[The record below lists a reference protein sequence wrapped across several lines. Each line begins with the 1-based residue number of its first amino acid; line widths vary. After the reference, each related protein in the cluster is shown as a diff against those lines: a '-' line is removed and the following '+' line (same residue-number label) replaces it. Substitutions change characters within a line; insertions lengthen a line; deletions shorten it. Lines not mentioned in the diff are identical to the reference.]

1 MSGRVERMQEK
12 KLNVRDGR
20 LIYRE
25 QAQGVAIAG
34 FEGNASRLTVPA
46 LIEGKPVTEVYKK
59 AFFNCRYLRFLT
71 LPGTL
76 EKIDS
81 WAFAHCPQLE
91 RVELPRRS
99 MALGKDLFIG
109 SDRLREI
116 ALFAPEEMMD
126 GCGCGCGCQEAAQ
139 TEAEEDCILCNQTEI
154 ARLLAAAA
162 TRMEDP
168 YLFCIEEAGTVEWLK
183 KWDARMMV
191 LMHEDDNDGYEKQVL
206 AGEEDYEKTDQVRF
220 RKLKRQAK
228 VRLAF
233 LRLLHSCGLTGET
246 RRELEEYLQAHTKG
260 CRSEETWEVV
270 WQEHGDEKPYYELF
284 AELGCVTEENFAGLL
299 TDIGENHTEMKAYLM
314 RYKEEK
320 LGYQDFFDTLSLDG
334 WE

>member
-1 MSGRVERMQEK
+1 MQEK
-12 KLNVRDGR
+12 KLDVRDGR
-20 LIYRE
+20 LLYTE
-25 QAQGVAIAG
+25 QAGKVAIQG

-46 LIEGKPVTEVYKK
+46 LIGGKPVTEVYKK

-71 LPGTL
+71 LPATL

-81 WAFAHCPQLE
+81 WAFAHCPRLE

-116 ALFAPEEMMD
+116 ALFSLEES
-126 GCGCGCGCQEAAQ
+126 GGGAETGRNCGCPTAGGAKSGEVQDA
-139 TEAEEDCILCNQTEI
+139 EDCILCKENEV
-154 ARLLAAAA
+154 ARLLAVAA

-168 YLFCIEEAGTVEWLK
+168 HLFCIEEAGTAEWLK

-206 AGEEDYEKTDQVRF
+206 AGEEDYERTDQVRF

-233 LRLLHSCGLTGET
+233 LRLLHPCGLAAET
-246 RRELEEYLQAHTKG
+246 RGELEEYLRAHTKG

-270 WQEHGDEKPYYELF
+270 LQEYGEEKSCYELF
-284 AELGCVTEENFAGLL
+284 AALGCVTQDNFDALL
-299 TDIGENHTEMKAYLM
+299 GDIGEGHTEMKAYLM

-320 LGYQDFFDTLSLDG
+320 LGYQDFFDALSLDF
-334 WE
+334 

>member
-1 MSGRVERMQEK
+1 MQEK
-12 KLNVRDGR
+12 KLDVRDGR
-20 LIYRE
+20 LLYTE
-25 QAQGVAIAG
+25 QAGKTAILG

-46 LIEGKPVTEVYKK
+46 LIGDKPVTEIYKK

-71 LPGTL
+71 LPATL

-116 ALFAPEEMMD
+116 ALFKPEES
-126 GCGCGCGCQEAAQ
+126 GGGSA
-139 TEAEEDCILCNQTEI
+139 AEEDCGCRPGREAEDGVSSKEENCVLCRETEV
-154 ARLLAAAA
+154 ARLLAVAA

-168 YLFCIEEAGTVEWLK
+168 HLFAIEEAGTAEWLK
-183 KWDARMMV
+183 KWDARMLV

-220 RKLKRQAK
+220 RNLKRQFK

-233 LRLLHSCGLTGET
+233 LRLLHPCGLADET
-246 RRELEEYLQAHTKG
+246 QKELEEYLRAHTKG

-270 WQEHGDEKPYYELF
+270 LQEYGEDKPGYELF
-284 AELGCVTEENFAGLL
+284 AALGCVTKENFDALL
-299 TDIGENHTEMKAYLM
+299 QDIGEGHTEMKAYLM

-320 LGYQDFFDTLSLDG
+320 LGYQDFFDALSLDF
-334 WE
+334 